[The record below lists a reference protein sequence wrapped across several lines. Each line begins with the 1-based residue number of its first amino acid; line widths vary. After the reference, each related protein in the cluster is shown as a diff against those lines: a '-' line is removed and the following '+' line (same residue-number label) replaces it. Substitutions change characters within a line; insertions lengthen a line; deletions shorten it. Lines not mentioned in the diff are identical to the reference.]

1 MTAPGWYNE
10 GKKLIEGE
18 TYPFQFIRIVPL
30 SDNMNYMLMEDPYG
44 IRHLVPYDY
53 YDQYNL
59 QTGSTVNCR
68 IDKINCTGRV
78 FLEPEHPFYQTGSTF
93 YFEIVRFQEADKR
106 NSLPVYIVKDAFGNE
121 IFVESERG
129 FLNKREKGQ
138 LCCLIKGFK
147 KGKPVLSL
155 IDIDKGI

>member
-53 YDQYNL
+53 YIQYDL
-59 QTGSTVNCR
+59 VTGSMINCR
-68 IDKINCTGRV
+68 VDKINCTGRV
-78 FLEPEHPFYQTGSTF
+78 FLEPEHPHYKIGTKGNFKLLRIEKSQNDEKIYCLIIQD
-93 YFEIVRFQEADKR
+93 I
-106 NSLPVYIVKDAFGNE
+106 FGNE
-121 IFVESERG
+121 VIMEVNDEIQEDLQNRQINCLVEGIKRG
-129 FLNKREKGQ
+129 V
-138 LCCLIKGFK
+138 
-147 KGKPVLSL
+147 PVLRFLGESRS
-155 IDIDKGI
+155 

>member
-30 SDNMNYMLMEDPYG
+30 SDKMNYMLMEDPYG
-44 IRHLVPYDY
+44 IRHLVPYEY
-53 YDQYNL
+53 YIQYDL
-59 QTGSTVNCR
+59 KTGSTVNCR

-78 FLEPEHPFYQTGSTF
+78 FLEPEHPFYKTGSRF
-93 YFEIVRFQEADKR
+93 YFEIVRFVEADKK
-106 NSLPVYIVKDAFGNE
+106 NMLPVFVVKDVFGNE
-121 IFVESERG
+121 IFVETEKKI
-129 FLNKREKGQ
+129 LNKQEKGQ

-155 IDIDKGI
+155 AVHDDGI

>member
-44 IRHLVPYDY
+44 IRHLVPYEY
-53 YDQYNL
+53 YIQYGI

-78 FLEPEHPFYQTGSTF
+78 FLEPEHPFYKMGSTF
-93 YFEIVRFQEADKR
+93 YFEIVGFKEADKQ
-106 NSLPVYIVKDAFGNE
+106 NTHLVYIVKDAFGNE

-129 FLNKREKGQ
+129 FLNNLEKGQ
-138 LCCLIKGFK
+138 LSCLIEGFK
-147 KGKPVLSL
+147 KGKPVLKL
-155 IDIDKGI
+155 VVTDEGI